1 MHHVGEVVEEQAEEV
16 GDLSE
21 DFVGI
26 VGAVVGAEE
35 EEDAAVMIVVDAA
48 VMMVVVDADAAVMM
62 VVDADAVAPIAGED
76 MVVVVGEEAVIK
88 TLTQYSASKFLFWFI
103 ISLPWVK
110 PSDVRNLLG
119 AQLLSTQKSLLPK
132 MGSLRK

>member
-1 MHHVGEVVEEQAEEV
+1 MHHVGEEQAEEV
-16 GDLSE
+16 GELSE

-35 EEDAAVMIVVDAA
+35 EEDAAVLMVVDAGAA
-48 VMMVVVDADAAVMM
+48 VLMVVGAGAAVLM
-62 VVDADAVAPIAGED
+62 VVDADAVASMAGEED
-76 MVVVVGEEAVIK
+76 MVVVGEEAVIK
-88 TLTQYSASKFLFWFI
+88 TLTQYSASKFLFWFV

-110 PSDVRNLLG
+110 PSDVRNLVG
-119 AQLLSTQKSLLPK
+119 ARLLSTQKSLLPK

>member
-1 MHHVGEVVEEQAEEV
+1 MHHVGEAVEEQAGEV

-26 VGAVVGAEE
+26 VGAVVGAEVE
-35 EEDAAVMIVVDAA
+35 EVDAA
-48 VMMVVVDADAAVMM
+48 VMMAEEVGVVPDAAVMM
-62 VVDADAVAPIAGED
+62 VADADAAMVGEED
-76 MVVVVGEEAVIK
+76 MVVGEGEGEEAVIM
-88 TLTQYSASKFLFWFI
+88 TLIQYSASKFLFWFI

-119 AQLLSTQKSLLPK
+119 ARLLLTQRSLLPK

>member
-16 GDLSE
+16 GELSE

-35 EEDAAVMIVVDAA
+35 EEDAAVLM
-48 VMMVVVDADAAVMM
+48 VVDADAAVLM
-62 VVDADAVAPIAGED
+62 VVEDADAVASMAGEED

-88 TLTQYSASKFLFWFI
+88 TLTQYSASKFLFWFV

-119 AQLLSTQKSLLPK
+119 ARLLSTQKSLLPK